1 MPNLTSQPI
10 GCYSNGCPNQ
20 FAEAHDVFFTPI
32 IRDGEA
38 IRLDGALV
46 DGFGREDHLVVG
58 FIVTRGLA
66 QVEYESIFFGYFI
79 DDDSMVLI
87 EDNIAAEPEK
97 EVPDP
102 LPVGFGCCV
111 ES

>member
-1 MPNLTSQPI
+1 MKVQ
-10 GCYSNGCPNQ
+10 
-20 FAEAHDVFFTPI
+20 AVFFNAV
-32 IRDGEA
+32 IRDSEA

-58 FIVTRGLA
+58 FIAKRGLA
-66 QVEYESIFFGYFI
+66 QVDYESALFGYFI

>member
-1 MPNLTSQPI
+1 MVKVQ
-10 GCYSNGCPNQ
+10 G
-20 FAEAHDVFFTPI
+20 VFFTRI
-32 IRDGEA
+32 IRDSEA
-38 IRLDGALV
+38 IRLDNALV
-46 DGFGREDHLVVG
+46 DGFGREDHLIVG
-58 FIVTRGLA
+58 FVATRRLA
-66 QVEYESIFFGYFI
+66 QVEYESILFGYFI
-79 DDDSMVLI
+79 DDGAMILI